1 MTIAAAIA
9 AYAGIIFM
17 VSFGVAIL
25 FRRPLVPVP
34 DVPQPDGTFDYLP
47 SHTFTVFA
55 LGALS
60 TALLAIYKSSPPFTD
75 IVGMAL
81 SDTGYIML
89 GLLLLI
95 RKQRFRAVGFEGRR
109 EVLWSGLGFLALGT
123 LVINRAIFVF
133 QG

>member
-9 AYAGIIFM
+9 TYAGIIFV

-25 FRRPLVPVP
+25 LRRPLVPVA
-34 DVPQPDGTFDYLP
+34 DIPQPDGTFDYLP
-47 SHTFTVFA
+47 SHTITVFV
-55 LGALS
+55 LGAIS
-60 TALLAIYKSSPPFTD
+60 TTLLAIYRSPPPFAD

-109 EVLWSGLGFLALGT
+109 EVLWGGLGRSRDLTAGGFPVWG
-123 LVINRAIFVF
+123 
-133 QG
+133 GS